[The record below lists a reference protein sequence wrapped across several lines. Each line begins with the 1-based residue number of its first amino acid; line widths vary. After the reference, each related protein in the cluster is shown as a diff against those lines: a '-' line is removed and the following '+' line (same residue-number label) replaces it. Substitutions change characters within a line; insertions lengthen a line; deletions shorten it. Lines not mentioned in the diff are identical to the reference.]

1 MFILLSYVFSQNNFV
16 NFHTFLL
23 KEYIINLDIHFLHK
37 ECFSLTVTTKRA
49 FNFNAGP
56 SALPLEVLQKAQAE
70 LVDFKGT
77 GMSVMELSHRS
88 ATFEEVHNEAII
100 RLRKLFEIP
109 ENYEVLFLQGGA
121 SLQFTMIPMNFLKE
135 GQTASYIQ
143 TGAWSEKAFKEA
155 KLFGTPVEAA
165 SSKENNY
172 KNIPAVSEI
181 EIDEDAAYIHLTS
194 NNTIFGTQWKTFPT
208 TGDIPLIA
216 DMSSDILSKKVDVSN
231 FAMIYAG
238 AQKNL
243 GPSGVTVVIIRKDFL
258 EKANQNIPTMIKY
271 ETHSKNNSL
280 YNTPPTFG
288 IYMLG
293 EVLKWAEAQG
303 GLQAI
308 EKRNEEKAKFI
319 YDVIDHSNGFYYG
332 HATIDSRSLMNIT
345 FRVADE
351 ELEKKFLAEAKEAG
365 FVGLNGH
372 RSVGGCRASAY
383 NAVPVETCQALADF
397 MVKFQQDNQ

>member
-1 MFILLSYVFSQNNFV
+1 M
-16 NFHTFLL
+16 
-23 KEYIINLDIHFLHK
+23 
-37 ECFSLTVTTKRA
+37 TVTTKRA

-88 ATFEEVHNEAII
+88 ATFETVHNEAIA

-121 SLQFTMIPMNFLKE
+121 SLQFTMIPMNFLAE
-135 GQTASYIQ
+135 GQKASYIQ

-155 KLFGTPVEAA
+155 KFFGTPVEAA
-165 SSKENNY
+165 STKENNY
-172 KNIPAVSEI
+172 KNIPALSDITV
-181 EIDEDAAYIHLTS
+181 DEDAAYVHLTS

-208 TGDIPLIA
+208 TSVPLIA
-216 DMSSDILSKKVDVSN
+216 DMSSDILSKKVDVSK

-243 GPSGVTVVIIRKDFL
+243 GPSGVTVVIARKDLL
-258 EKANQNIPTMIKY
+258 ETANTNIPTMLQY
-271 ETHSKNNSL
+271 ATHVKNNSL

-293 EVLKWAEAQG
+293 EVLKWVEEQG
-303 GLQAI
+303 GLEVI
-308 EKRNEEKAKFI
+308 EKRNEEKAKYI
-319 YDVIDHSNGFYYG
+319 YDTIDNSNGFYYG
-332 HATIDSRSLMNIT
+332 HATEDSRSLMNIT

-383 NAVPVETCQALADF
+383 NAVPVEACKALADF